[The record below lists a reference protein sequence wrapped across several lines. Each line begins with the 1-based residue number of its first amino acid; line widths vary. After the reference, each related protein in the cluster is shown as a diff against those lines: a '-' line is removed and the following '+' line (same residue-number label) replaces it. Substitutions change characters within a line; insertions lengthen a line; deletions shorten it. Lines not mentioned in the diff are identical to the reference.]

1 MTNGMISRRKFVKVS
16 SVGGLGAAI
25 TPAFSNLLA
34 QAAGKPE
41 GICIALCN
49 HWSYIGIGWQLG
61 IEACVLS
68 AIDAM
73 GMADLDPH
81 VKTCLEMDARAYEF
95 MAEKFPEVAGRLK
108 KYLAEDKVE
117 LIGGTYAQPL
127 GTMFSGEA
135 NIRQLVYGRETI
147 RKALNYEVA
156 TFLDEEEFSHPQIP
170 QIAAGAGYRYA
181 SLAQVDTW
189 GRAGI
194 PHLEVN
200 AFHWKG
206 MDGTTILSTPKNSLF
221 GYSPDLIKLATSE
234 AFKKLRGL
242 GKPLLFTWEE
252 FGWEPPEEPSYL
264 KTSEKYEQIAKEF
277 PVEFVTL
284 TDYLDR
290 HGSAAAPE
298 PVYFRMDDWKKL
310 LTWGLGGDQLRVMDR
325 KVEGTLLAAER
336 FDAIAASLGSKDHA
350 RVLDKAWKNLLTSQ
364 SHDVGLC
371 EYSRWQADRMAPL
384 DRLEDKH
391 NFTWGAIG
399 YNHLDAAEEQGQEV
413 LAASL
418 NTIAGRIGSATAKH
432 GDLAVTVFNPSA
444 WERAGM
450 ATTGRIY
457 PLRAGT
463 QGVVLR
469 DGAGRVVPSQ
479 VTKSEKDTA
488 GNLIVADLT
497 FVASG
502 VPSLGYDTYHLDFL
516 PRTVAP
522 PETDLRIDEPQLAM
536 ENEFLKVRLSPK
548 FGAIISLYDKRTGRE
563 MLDAEKGAFPIFKGT
578 PNQGYELYSEEA
590 LKLHR
595 RNASAIPAF
604 YDTSKSELFYAE
616 AAASLASAGAMP
628 PAIEDSWIRWI
639 EKGPV
644 RATVKARHVLGL
656 LTFETY
662 VTVSAGLPWVE
673 VTSRVLARVPPARDV
688 MGEDHRFPL
697 EIKNGYWLTFAPSFH
712 PTAVIRDF
720 PLGVEASERPCF
732 QGRTFID
739 LVGEGAGL
747 LVLHPGTQYFKRD
760 ADGVFSNLVMR
771 EWESY
776 FTEEY
781 GWPRYSEYHH
791 ALAPH
796 DGSLTHSDRVR
807 AAEAFSQK
815 FIAVVGKPLA
825 GSLPPRQGFLS
836 MEPKN
841 LHLQAFRKKPGPG
854 SEIRVTEVEGKQG
867 PATIT
872 MALPMANA
880 CETNLLGKKIASV
893 ACHPGKLNFESKSW
907 KVQTFEIA

>member
-1 MTNGMISRRKFVKVS
+1 M
-16 SVGGLGAAI
+16 
-25 TPAFSNLLA
+25 
-34 QAAGKPE
+34 QA
-41 GICIALCN
+41 
-49 HWSYIGIGWQLG
+49 
-61 IEACVLS
+61 
-68 AIDAM
+68 
-73 GMADLDPH
+73 
-81 VKTCLEMDARAYEF
+81 
-95 MAEKFPEVAGRLK
+95 
-108 KYLAEDKVE
+108 
-117 LIGGTYAQPL
+117 
-127 GTMFSGEA
+127 
-135 NIRQLVYGRETI
+135 
-147 RKALNYEVA
+147 
-156 TFLDEEEFSHPQIP
+156 
-170 QIAAGAGYRYA
+170 
-181 SLAQVDTW
+181 
-189 GRAGI
+189 
-194 PHLEVN
+194 
-200 AFHWKG
+200 
-206 MDGTTILSTPKNSLF
+206 
-221 GYSPDLIKLATSE
+221 
-234 AFKKLRGL
+234 L

-252 FGWEPPEEPSYL
+252 FGWEPPDEPSYL
-264 KTSEKYEQIAKEF
+264 KTSEKYAA
-277 PVEFVTL
+277 
-284 TDYLDR
+284 DR
-290 HGSAAAPE
+290 QRVPGGIRHAEGLSRPARQRRRPE
-298 PVYFRMDDWKKL
+298 PVYFRMDDWNKL

-336 FDAIAASLGSKDHA
+336 FDAIAASLGAKDHA

-371 EYSRWQADRMAPL
+371 EYSRWQGDRMAPL

-444 WERAGM
+444 WERTGM

-479 VTKSEKDTA
+479 ITKSEKDTA

-502 VPSLGYDTYHLDFL
+502 VPSLGYDTYYLDFL

-578 PNQGYELYSEEA
+578 PNQDYELYSEEA

-662 VTVSAGLPWVE
+662 VTV
-673 VTSRVLARVPPARDV
+673 
-688 MGEDHRFPL
+688 
-697 EIKNGYWLTFAPSFH
+697 
-712 PTAVIRDF
+712 
-720 PLGVEASERPCF
+720 C
-732 QGRTFID
+732 GRTTLGGSHFP
-739 LVGEGAGL
+739 GAGPRPTGERRHGRRPSLSTGNQEWL
-747 LVLHPGTQYFKRD
+747 L
-760 ADGVFSNLVMR
+760 ADLC
-771 EWESY
+771 
-776 FTEEY
+776 
-781 GWPRYSEYHH
+781 SEFP
-791 ALAPH
+791 PH
-796 DGSLTHSDRVR
+796 RGDSR
-807 AAEAFSQK
+807 
-815 FIAVVGKPLA
+815 
-825 GSLPPRQGFLS
+825 LPPG
-836 MEPKN
+836 
-841 LHLQAFRKKPGPG
+841 G
-854 SEIRVTEVEGKQG
+854 
-867 PATIT
+867 
-872 MALPMANA
+872 
-880 CETNLLGKKIASV
+880 
-893 ACHPGKLNFESKSW
+893 
-907 KVQTFEIA
+907 